1 MAAERPA
8 RAELRSLRMSL
19 SLVVLAAG
27 VGSRYGGP
35 KQIDRVGPGG
45 ATLLDYA
52 AFDAKRAGFDRV
64 VLVVREG
71 MEADVREAAGDRI
84 ARHVPVAYAVQ
95 GSALPAGFAPPP
107 GRTKPWGTGHATLAA
122 APLLDGPFAVINAD
136 DFYGAGS
143 YRVLAE
149 HLGRPQEGPVP
160 EFAIVGFPLAT
171 TLSPDGPVS
180 RGVCTVDER
189 GFLVSIREVL
199 KVEGDG
205 ANARGLDASGAWQPI
220 PGTTP
225 VSLNFWGF
233 TPALVPALE
242 EGFRRFL
249 GESASSTSAEYFLL
263 SAVQAQVDA
272 GAARVRVLGGGGPWG
287 GLTYPGDR
295 PRLVE
300 LIEALTVQGEYSRDL
315 WA

>member
-1 MAAERPA
+1 
-8 RAELRSLRMSL
+8 MSL

-52 AFDAKRAGFDRV
+52 AFDARRAGFERLI
-64 VLVVREG
+64 LVVREG
-71 MEADVREAAGDRI
+71 TEAEVREAVGDRV
-84 ARHVPVAYAVQ
+84 ARHVKLAYAVQ
-95 GSALPAGFAPPP
+95 TSALPAGFVSPP
-107 GRTKPWGTGHATLAA
+107 GRSKPWGTGHATLAA

-143 YRVLAE
+143 YRVLADY
-149 HLGRPQEGPVP
+149 LRRPQEGPVP

-180 RGVCTVDER
+180 RGVCTVDGS
-189 GFLVSIREVL
+189 GFLVTIREVL
-199 KVEGDG
+199 RVESYGED
-205 ANARGLDASGAWQPI
+205 AREIDRSEAGQPI

-233 TPALVPALE
+233 TPALLPALE
-242 EGFRRFL
+242 ADFRRFL
-249 GESASSTSAEYFLL
+249 GENAGSVKAEYFLL
-263 SAVQAQVDA
+263 SAVQALVDA
-272 GAARVRVLGGGGPWG
+272 GRARVRVLGGGGPWG
-287 GLTYPGDR
+287 GLTHPGDR
-295 PRLVE
+295 PRLV
-300 LIEALTVQGEYSRDL
+300 ALLESLTARGEYPRDL